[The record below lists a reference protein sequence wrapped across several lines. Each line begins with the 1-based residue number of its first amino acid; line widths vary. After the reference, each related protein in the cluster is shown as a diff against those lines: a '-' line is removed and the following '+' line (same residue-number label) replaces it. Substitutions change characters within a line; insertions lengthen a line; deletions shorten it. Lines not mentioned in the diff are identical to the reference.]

1 MKKPLIGA
9 IRAGLSILII
19 GGAIVANS
27 KSEDKTANSNVD
39 TMHFTETHKDDGH
52 HNDEKK
58 TEPTKVDKNAVVEAN
73 AVEITD
79 FSFNA
84 KNIRVKVGT
93 TVTWTNKDSAKHDIA
108 PDAESANFMPSKL
121 LSMGE
126 SYSYTFT
133 KAGMYAYHCSPHPY
147 MKASVEVVE

>member
-9 IRAGLSILII
+9 VLAGLSILII

-27 KSEDKTANSNVD
+27 NSEDKTANSNVE
-39 TMHFTETHKDDGH
+39 TMHFTEAHKDDGH
-52 HNDEKK
+52 HNKD
-58 TEPTKVDKNAVVEAN
+58 AVVEAN

-108 PDAESANFMPSKL
+108 PDTESANFMPSKL

-147 MKASVEVVE
+147 MKANVEVVE